1 MNSKTGSSSFSYF
14 ETAVYFL
21 ILAVAVLGF
30 FYSDVKDTSR
40 DSMLFLD
47 AVKAGKALNY
57 YSYCNM
63 VCPGNVPAYDIWY
76 YLIMGIW
83 LLPIWLLNRFLD
95 CPLPMYIQICWC
107 KILFLLL
114 SGLAVVLTEKLIR
127 FFVKAEDVAEYR
139 LWLLLSPLPLFIT
152 VMRGHYDIIYLV
164 ITLYALL
171 ILLRNRNLA
180 MAALMFGAACGFKA
194 FPFFAA
200 VPVFLLLEKRKLRLL
215 YYFCIG
221 MTPVALSKILSICDK
236 VPASA
241 AEGKTTFLKSMFG
254 RLFAPEFMVG
264 TGKAALFITLFIII
278 CFWAYSRNIHDENRE
293 REEILYFAFVSFSA
307 LFFCLLWHSNWLLLL
322 TPFFPLAAAWNRRFK
337 AEIFYASMFLSG
349 SILLLTSRME
359 LWFYF
364 SPLLSFFPPMQALPE
379 EAKFTFRN
387 LFDHYELCPM
397 LVHSV
402 FAGSLILLSAFSW
415 PGWKKELPDEN
426 KQPIKLE
433 IWSGF
438 AMVVGLAVI
447 HFFLYW
453 ISLQAE
459 KKVLEPMSVADAN
472 YRLSWGKEDNHFTN
486 KHVGRGFHLKQKD
499 IAPPLCLVPRKL
511 DKFRKNTVNGLIQY
525 KLTIPAYTGIRADLA
540 AVHLRLTSSMPEK
553 TTLKFYAGN
562 KQKIFPLSCSKVE
575 AGQHIIMNIPAKSV
589 PAEIIILS
597 SASGPSAELAEYYLE
612 FKEQ

>member
-1 MNSKTGSSSFSYF
+1 MKIRTGTNSFSWL
-14 ETAVYFL
+14 ETIVYIL
-21 ILAVAVLGF
+21 ILTVAVLGF
-30 FYSDVKDTSR
+30 FYADVRDTSR

-47 AVKAGKALNY
+47 AVKAGQALKY

-83 LLPIWLLNRFLD
+83 LLPIWLLNHILD
-95 CPLPMYIQICWC
+95 CPVPMYIQICWC

-127 FFVKAEDVAEYR
+127 FFVPEEEAAEYR

-164 ITLYALL
+164 IMLYALL
-171 ILLRNRNLA
+171 ILLKNRNLP
-180 MAALMFGAACGFKA
+180 MAALMFGAACGFKT

-200 VPVFLLLEKRKLRLL
+200 VPVFLLLEKRKLRLF
-215 YYFCIG
+215 YCFSIG
-221 MTPVALSKILSICDK
+221 MIPVALSKLISFLDRL
-236 VPASA
+236 PPGA

-278 CFWAYSRNIHDENRE
+278 CFWAYSRNIHDEKRE
-293 REEILYFAFVSFSA
+293 KEEILYFAFLSFCA

-337 AEIFYASMFLSG
+337 AEIFYSSMLLAG

-402 FAGSLILLSAFSW
+402 FAGSLILLAAFSW
-415 PGWKKELPDEN
+415 PGWKKEQPDKN
-426 KQPIKLE
+426 KQPLRLE
-433 IWSGF
+433 MWGGF

-459 KKVLEPMSVADAN
+459 KKVLEPRSEADTN

-486 KHVGRGFHLKQKD
+486 RHIGRGFHLKQKD
-499 IAPPLCLVPRKL
+499 IAPPLCLVPRKSVE
-511 DKFRKNTVNGLIQY
+511 FRKNAVNGQNRY
-525 KLTIPAYTGIRADLA
+525 TLTIPSYTGIRADLA
-540 AVHLRLTSSMPEK
+540 ALHLRLTSPMSDEAVVK
-553 TTLKFYAGN
+553 VLAGN
-562 KQKIFPLSCSKVE
+562 QQEISPVSCSRLE
-575 AGQHIIMNIPAKSV
+575 DGQHIIMKIPAKSV
-589 PAEIIILS
+589 PAEFIILP
-597 SASGPSAELAEYYLE
+597 SASGQAVELAEYYLE
-612 FKEQ
+612 F